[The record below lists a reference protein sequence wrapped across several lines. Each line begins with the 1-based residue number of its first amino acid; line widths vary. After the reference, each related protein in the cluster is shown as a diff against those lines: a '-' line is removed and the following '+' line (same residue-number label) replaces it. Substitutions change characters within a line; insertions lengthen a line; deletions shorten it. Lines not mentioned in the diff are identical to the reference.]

1 MISCYQEPLFS
12 FLCRELALGERRQ
25 NKRPRKYMDGDVDD
39 EYDMD
44 SRAKYA
50 PLSLWVLVAKS

>member
-1 MISCYQEPLFS
+1 M
-12 FLCRELALGERRQ
+12 GERRQ

-44 SRAKYA
+44 PRAKYA
-50 PLSLWVLVAKS
+50 LLSLWVLVAQS